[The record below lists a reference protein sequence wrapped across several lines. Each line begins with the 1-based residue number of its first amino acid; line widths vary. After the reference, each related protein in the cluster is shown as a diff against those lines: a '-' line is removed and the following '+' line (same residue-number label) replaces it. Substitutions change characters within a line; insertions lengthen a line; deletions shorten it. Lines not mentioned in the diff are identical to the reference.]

1 MLLKPLWCWPF
12 ARLAAGLTA
21 GLVASFCVMAAPD
34 EDAYGK
40 GQGYPTGTL
49 SNWYTQDHLVGAYSA
64 METLFPVRTVRSGPA
79 ARALPRSD
87 AAADWSF
94 IQPYL
99 DSHPATGLLV
109 LKDGKVLVER
119 YQYGRQPE
127 HRFTS
132 FSMAKTVV
140 AMAIGIA
147 VSEGKIASVEDPVE
161 RYEPALATTA
171 WKGVAIRQ
179 VLNMSS
185 GVRFDETYDKPNTDI
200 AALSRTWARQSD
212 SLLAM
217 LGRFQDRDA
226 AAGDR
231 FKYISADTQVLA
243 QVLVRAVGR
252 PLADYVSDKLWQPLG
267 AEADAAWITDP
278 QGMEAA
284 YCCLSARLRDWGRLG
299 LLLAERGQR
308 DGQSVIPA
316 DWVDAATTVRLR
328 DRHLQPWRAT
338 PYFGYG
344 FQTWVFPDHLGFA
357 LLGVR
362 GQSVF
367 VHPRLKLVMVQ
378 TAVWPHSSDLSLSR
392 QRDALW
398 REMVLRAE
406 RLPF

>member
-1 MLLKPLWCWPF
+1 MMSNPRWRRPF
-12 ARLAAGLTA
+12 VGLVA

-34 EDAYGK
+34 EDAYGAS
-40 GQGYPTGTL
+40 QGYPAGTL
-49 SNWYTQDHLVGAYSA
+49 NNWYTQDHMVGAYSA
-64 METLFPVRTVRSGPA
+64 METLFPVRTVRA
-79 ARALPRSD
+79 AQVARALPRSD
-87 AAADWSF
+87 AVPDWPF

-140 AMAIGIA
+140 AMAIGVA
-147 VSEGKIASVEDPVE
+147 VSEGKIASVDDPVE
-161 RYEPALATTA
+161 RYEPALADTA
-171 WKGVAIRQ
+171 WKGVAIRH

-200 AALSRTWARQSD
+200 AALSRTWVRQGGG
-212 SLLAM
+212 LLAA

-243 QVLVRAVGR
+243 QVLTRAVGR

-267 AEADAAWITDP
+267 AEADAVWITDP

-284 YCCLSARLRDWGRLG
+284 YCCMSARLRDWGRLG

-316 DWVDAATTVRLR
+316 EWVDAATTVRLR
-328 DRHLQPWRAT
+328 DGHLQPWRAT

-344 FQTWVFPDHLGFA
+344 FQTWVFPDRLGFA

-378 TAVWPHSSDLSLSR
+378 TAVWPRSSDLALSR

-398 REMVLRAE
+398 RDIVLRAE
-406 RLPF
+406 RLPP

>member
-1 MLLKPLWCWPF
+1 MMSNPRWRRPF
-12 ARLAAGLTA
+12 VGLVA

-34 EDAYGK
+34 EDAYGAS
-40 GQGYPTGTL
+40 QGYPAGTL
-49 SNWYTQDHLVGAYSA
+49 NNWYTQDHMVGAYSA
-64 METLFPVRTVRSGPA
+64 METLFPVRTVRAGQA
-79 ARALPRSD
+79 LRALPRSD
-87 AAADWSF
+87 AAPDWPF
-94 IQPYL
+94 IQRYL

-109 LKDGKVLVER
+109 IKDGKVLVER

-140 AMAIGIA
+140 AMAIGVA
-147 VSEGKIASVEDPVE
+147 VSEGKIASVDDPVE
-161 RYEPALATTA
+161 RYEPALAATA
-171 WKGVAIRQ
+171 WKGVAIRH

-200 AALSRTWARQSD
+200 AALSRTWARQGGG
-212 SLLAM
+212 LLAA

-243 QVLVRAVGR
+243 QVLTRAVGR

-267 AEADAAWITDP
+267 AEADAVWITDP

-284 YCCLSARLRDWGRLG
+284 YCCMSARLRDWGRLG

-316 DWVDAATTVRLR
+316 EWVDAATTVRLR
-328 DRHLQPWRAT
+328 DGHLQPWRAT

-344 FQTWVFPDHLGFA
+344 FQTWVFPDRLGFA

-367 VHPRLKLVMVQ
+367 VHPRLKLVLVQ
-378 TAVWPHSSDLSLSR
+378 TAVWPRSSDLALSR

-398 REMVLRAE
+398 RDIVLRAE
-406 RLPF
+406 RLPP

>member
-1 MLLKPLWCWPF
+1 MMSNPPWRRPF
-12 ARLAAGLTA
+12 VVLAAGLA
-21 GLVASFCVMAAPD
+21 ASFCVAAAPD
-34 EDAYGK
+34 EDAYGA
-40 GQGYPTGTL
+40 GQGYSAGTL
-49 SNWYTQDHLVGAYSA
+49 SNWYTQDHMVGAYSA
-64 METLFPVRTVRSGPA
+64 METLFPVRTVRAGQA
-79 ARALPRSD
+79 LRALPRSD
-87 AAADWSF
+87 AAPDWPF
-94 IQPYL
+94 IQRYL

-132 FSMAKTVV
+132 FSMAKTLV
-140 AMAIGIA
+140 AMAIGVA
-147 VSEGKIASVEDPVE
+147 VSEGKIASIDDPVE
-161 RYEPALATTA
+161 RYEPALAATA
-171 WKGVAIRQ
+171 WKGVAIRH

-200 AALSRTWARQSD
+200 AALSRTWARQGGG
-212 SLLAM
+212 LLAA

-243 QVLVRAVGR
+243 QVLTRAVGQ

-267 AEADAAWITDP
+267 AEADAVWITDP

-284 YCCLSARLRDWGRLG
+284 YCCMSARLRDWGRLG

-316 DWVDAATTVRLR
+316 EWVDAATTVRLR
-328 DRHLQPWRAT
+328 DGHLQPGRAT

-344 FQTWVFPDHLGFA
+344 FQTWVFPDRLGFA

-378 TAVWPHSSDLSLSR
+378 TAVWRSSSDLTLSR

-398 REMVLRAE
+398 RDIVLRAE
-406 RLPF
+406 RLPP

>member
-1 MLLKPLWCWPF
+1 MMSNPRWRRPF
-12 ARLAAGLTA
+12 VGLVA

-34 EDAYGK
+34 EDAYGAS
-40 GQGYPTGTL
+40 QGYPAGTL
-49 SNWYTQDHLVGAYSA
+49 NNWYTQDHMVGAYSA
-64 METLFPVRTVRSGPA
+64 METLFPVRTVRAGQA
-79 ARALPRSD
+79 LRALPRSD
-87 AAADWSF
+87 AAPDWPF
-94 IQPYL
+94 IQRYL

-109 LKDGKVLVER
+109 IKDGKVLVER

-140 AMAIGIA
+140 AMAIGVA
-147 VSEGKIASVEDPVE
+147 VSEGKIASVDDPVE
-161 RYEPALATTA
+161 RYEPALADTA
-171 WKGVAIRQ
+171 WKGVAIRH

-200 AALSRTWARQSD
+200 AALSRTWVRQGGG
-212 SLLAM
+212 LLAA

-243 QVLVRAVGR
+243 QVLTRAVGR

-267 AEADAAWITDP
+267 AEADAGWITDP

-284 YCCLSARLRDWGRLG
+284 YCCMSARLRDWGRLG

-316 DWVDAATTVRLR
+316 EWVDAATTVRLR
-328 DRHLQPWRAT
+328 DGHLQPWRAT

-344 FQTWVFPDHLGFA
+344 FQTWVFPDRLGFA

-378 TAVWPHSSDLSLSR
+378 TAVWPRSSDLALSR

-398 REMVLRAE
+398 RDIVLRAE
-406 RLPF
+406 RLPP

>member
-1 MLLKPLWCWPF
+1 
-12 ARLAAGLTA
+12 
-21 GLVASFCVMAAPD
+21 
-34 EDAYGK
+34 
-40 GQGYPTGTL
+40 
-49 SNWYTQDHLVGAYSA
+49 
-64 METLFPVRTVRSGPA
+64 METLFPVRTVRTGSA
-79 ARALPRSD
+79 TRALPRSD

-147 VSEGKIASVEDPVE
+147 VSEGKIASVDDPVE

-212 SLLAM
+212 SLLAT

-252 PLADYVSDKLWQPLG
+252 SLADYVSDKLWQPLG

-378 TAVWPHSSDLSLSR
+378 TAVWPRSSDLSLSR

-406 RLPF
+406 RLPS

>member
-1 MLLKPLWCWPF
+1 MMSNPRWCRIFALLV
-12 ARLAAGLTA
+12 AGLA
-21 GLVASFCVMAAPD
+21 ASFCVMAAPD
-34 EDAYGK
+34 EDAYGAS
-40 GQGYPTGTL
+40 QGYPAGTL
-49 SNWYTQDHLVGAYSA
+49 NNWYTQDHMVGAYSA
-64 METLFPVRTVRSGPA
+64 METLFPVRTVRAGQA
-79 ARALPRSD
+79 LRALPRSD
-87 AAADWSF
+87 AAPDWPF
-94 IQPYL
+94 IQRYL

-109 LKDGKVLVER
+109 IKDGKVLVER

-140 AMAIGIA
+140 AMAIGVA
-147 VSEGKIASVEDPVE
+147 VSEGKIASVDDPVE
-161 RYEPALATTA
+161 RYEPALADTA
-171 WKGVAIRQ
+171 WKGVAIRH

-200 AALSRTWARQSD
+200 AALSRTWVRQGGG
-212 SLLAM
+212 LLAA

-243 QVLVRAVGR
+243 QVLTRAVGQ

-267 AEADAAWITDP
+267 AEADAVWITDP

-284 YCCLSARLRDWGRLG
+284 YCCMSARLRDWGRLG

-328 DRHLQPWRAT
+328 DGHLQPWRAT

-344 FQTWVFPDHLGFA
+344 FQTWVFPDRLGFA

-378 TAVWPHSSDLSLSR
+378 TAVWPRSSDLALSR

-398 REMVLRAE
+398 RDIVLRAE
-406 RLPF
+406 RLPP

>member
-1 MLLKPLWCWPF
+1 MLSNLHWRRPF
-12 ARLAAGLTA
+12 VGLVA
-21 GLVASFCVMAAPD
+21 GLVASFCVAAAPD
-34 EDAYGK
+34 EDAYGAS
-40 GQGYPTGTL
+40 QGYPAGTL
-49 SNWYTQDHLVGAYSA
+49 NNWYTQDHMVGAYSA
-64 METLFPVRTVRSGPA
+64 METLFPVRTVRAGQA
-79 ARALPRSD
+79 LRALPRSD
-87 AAADWSF
+87 AAPDWPF
-94 IQPYL
+94 IQRYL

-109 LKDGKVLVER
+109 IKDGKVLVER
-119 YQYGRQPE
+119 YQYGRQSE

-140 AMAIGIA
+140 AMAIGVA
-147 VSEGKIASVEDPVE
+147 VSEGKIASVDDPVE
-161 RYEPALATTA
+161 RYEPALADTA
-171 WKGVAIRQ
+171 WKGVAIRH

-200 AALSRTWARQSD
+200 AALSRTWTRQGGG
-212 SLLAM
+212 LLAA

-243 QVLVRAVGR
+243 QVLTRAVEQ

-267 AEADAAWITDP
+267 AEADAVWITDP

-328 DRHLQPWRAT
+328 DGHLQPWRAT

-344 FQTWVFPDHLGFA
+344 FQTWVFPDRLGFA

-367 VHPRLKLVMVQ
+367 VHPRLKLVLVQ
-378 TAVWPHSSDLSLSR
+378 TAVWPRSSDLTLSR

-398 REMVLRAE
+398 RDIVLRAE
-406 RLPF
+406 RLPP